1 MYEKKE
7 IAGRIRNWL
16 KQEKMFRKKLTDD
29 KAYFNFQAEYQ
40 DIPFHVLQP
49 KDREDLILVICD
61 LILDD
66 KQKEMVRT
74 LQAEEQTKVL
84 REMQYQTS
92 TIKGQFHVIL
102 DKEKYLEK
110 IRLWDTIYYDGLS
123 KDRLIK
129 IIFET
134 IKSFLLVEE
143 LLTRIFNLPEMVEFE
158 KRQIKPP
165 SSMYA

>member
-1 MYEKKE
+1 V
-7 IAGRIRNWL
+7 GRIRNWL
-16 KQEKMFRKKLTDD
+16 KQEKMFKKEITDD
-29 KAYFNFQAEYQ
+29 KAYFNFKAEYQ

-74 LQAEEQTKVL
+74 LQAKEQTKVL

-92 TIKGQFHVIL
+92 TIKGQLYIIL

-123 KDRLIK
+123 KDKLIK
-129 IIFET
+129 TIFET

-143 LLTRIFNLPEMVEFE
+143 LLTRIFNLPEMEEFE